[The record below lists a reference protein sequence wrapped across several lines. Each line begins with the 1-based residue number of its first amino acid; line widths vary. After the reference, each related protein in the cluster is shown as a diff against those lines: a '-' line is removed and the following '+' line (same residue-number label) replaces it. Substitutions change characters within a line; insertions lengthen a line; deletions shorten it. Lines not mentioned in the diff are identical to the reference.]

1 MSLYY
6 EAATILENADNVG
19 GSLTSRIYGKKGLKS
34 KPTAIY
40 ALVTEATKWSAVLK
54 DVVEKSGILKL
65 EKKLTP
71 LLAVLLTHD
80 LLISKGGVAA
90 PANHPLKLAIT
101 RHKARLSAEFTKLR
115 VKRGFSTLDAF
126 RQHINACAE
135 SGISAN
141 SDASSAAPS
150 TITEHPRWVRVNA
163 VRTTLDAQLR
173 TTFAD
178 YTRKDALVDVM
189 AAPAS
194 AKVLHID
201 AHIPNLLALPPRADL
216 SRVKAYQAGELI
228 IQDKASCF
236 PAYLLNVQPGDG
248 DAIDGCAAPGNKT
261 THLAAIVAENN
272 KIVAAGGEKKKTPKQ
287 RIIACERDKRRSGIL
302 EKMVN
307 LAGASSLVTVKQRQ
321 DFLNLDPH
329 SPELASVGAILLDP
343 SCSGSGIVS
352 RDDDVKLVLPSAAP
366 APQPSTTGNATR
378 GKKRKR
384 KGTAA
389 TNPSASPQEPAPATL
404 PLTEQETEDTDN
416 KTDDLSARL
425 TSLSSFQLKLLTRAM
440 AFPAARK
447 ISYSTCSIHA
457 QENEHVVLRALA
469 SGVARARGWRVLRR
483 DEQVEGMRRWN
494 VRGERGACEGVEG
507 VDLAELAR
515 RFGMEG
521 EEEVKEVVREAC
533 VRGEKGTGE
542 GTMGFFVAGVVGG
555 GGGGVGDGG
564 EVGED
569 EDEDEWGGFSD

>member
-54 DVVEKSGILKL
+54 DVVENSGILKL
-65 EKKLTP
+65 EKKLIP

-141 SDASSAAPS
+141 SDASSSAAPS

-173 TTFAD
+173 TTFAE
-178 YTRKDALVDVM
+178 YARKEKLADVM
-189 AAPAS
+189 AAPAT

-307 LAGASSLVTVKQRQ
+307 LAGAGSLVTVKQRQ

-352 RDDDVKLVLPSAAP
+352 RDDDVKLVLPSAPAAA
-366 APQPSTTGNATR
+366 APQQPSSAR

-389 TNPSASPQEPAPATL
+389 TPPQDPPPTTTL

-416 KTDDLSARL
+416 KTDTDLSA
-425 TSLSSFQLKLLTRAM
+425 
-440 AFPAARK
+440 
-447 ISYSTCSIHA
+447 
-457 QENEHVVLRALA
+457 
-469 SGVARARGWRVLRR
+469 
-483 DEQVEGMRRWN
+483 
-494 VRGERGACEGVEG
+494 
-507 VDLAELAR
+507 
-515 RFGMEG
+515 
-521 EEEVKEVVREAC
+521 
-533 VRGEKGTGE
+533 
-542 GTMGFFVAGVVGG
+542 
-555 GGGGVGDGG
+555 
-564 EVGED
+564 
-569 EDEDEWGGFSD
+569 